1 MHCAYFMNRTVSLCQ
16 IYNTDKFLIYDC
28 AEDTSL
34 ADNAIQYALMMF
46 PGVLKPLLDEL
57 SVQVDSRVSTHT
69 YFNGNAYNR

>member
-1 MHCAYFMNRTVSLCQ
+1 MNPMVSLRQ
-16 IYNTDKFLIYDC
+16 LYNVANFLIYDC

-46 PGVLKPLLDEL
+46 PGVLKPLLDEV
-57 SVQVDSRVSTHT
+57 SVQVDSRVSGHT